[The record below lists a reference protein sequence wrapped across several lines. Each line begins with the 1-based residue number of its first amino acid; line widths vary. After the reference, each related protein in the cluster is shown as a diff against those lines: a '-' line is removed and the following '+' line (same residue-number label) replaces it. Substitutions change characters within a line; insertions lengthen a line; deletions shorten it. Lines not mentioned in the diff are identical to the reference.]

1 MVLSNAGEEDG
12 QGGEVNGLMS
22 YWKNLA
28 VVLFGCLCLF
38 VFDMCERGVQL
49 QVAQSSLLSVLD
61 DALIAEPLLL
71 HLGDRH
77 WNQPRP
83 RLHHPRGHLRRPL
96 LHLPLLHDQEGLPHD
111 LQQGDQLPAH
121 G

>member
-49 QVAQSSLLSVLD
+49 QVDETVILTLSS
-61 DALIAEPLLL
+61 
-71 HLGDRH
+71 
-77 WNQPRP
+77 
-83 RLHHPRGHLRRPL
+83 
-96 LHLPLLHDQEGLPHD
+96 
-111 LQQGDQLPAH
+111 
-121 G
+121 

>member
-49 QVAQSSLLSVLD
+49 QVNETFIFTFSS
-61 DALIAEPLLL
+61 
-71 HLGDRH
+71 
-77 WNQPRP
+77 
-83 RLHHPRGHLRRPL
+83 
-96 LHLPLLHDQEGLPHD
+96 
-111 LQQGDQLPAH
+111 
-121 G
+121 

>member
-49 QVAQSSLLSVLD
+49 QVNETFIFAFSS
-61 DALIAEPLLL
+61 
-71 HLGDRH
+71 
-77 WNQPRP
+77 
-83 RLHHPRGHLRRPL
+83 
-96 LHLPLLHDQEGLPHD
+96 
-111 LQQGDQLPAH
+111 
-121 G
+121 

>member
-1 MVLSNAGEEDG
+1 MVSNAGEEDG

-49 QVAQSSLLSVLD
+49 QVDETVILTLSS
-61 DALIAEPLLL
+61 
-71 HLGDRH
+71 
-77 WNQPRP
+77 
-83 RLHHPRGHLRRPL
+83 
-96 LHLPLLHDQEGLPHD
+96 
-111 LQQGDQLPAH
+111 
-121 G
+121 